1 MISSLEI
8 INVVLPDRNIHLWI
22 AVSLNGIKTHLP
34 NGLSTFP
41 IKGNTVFS
49 NGPSDCRIYYNLAFY
64 NFILAEELFAKALR
78 SFKTCVL
85 VDVKLC
91 EKLFSSLESPTTF
104 DEIFKVASVFIFLL
118 FQILIY

>member
-8 INVVLPDRNIHLWI
+8 INVVLPDRNIYLWI
-22 AVSLNGIKTHLP
+22 AVSLNGIKTLLS

-49 NGPSDCRIYYNLAFY
+49 NGPSDCLIYYNLVFD

-85 VDVKLC
+85 VNNKLC
-91 EKLFSSLESPTTF
+91 GKLFSSLKSPTTF
-104 DEIFKVASVFIFLL
+104 DEIFKATSVFFFFL
-118 FQILIY
+118 FQI